1 MKYWKYWQMF
11 VIGGGVIGLCL
22 IPVLD
27 VSIYFAVTGHY
38 QNPADLLL
46 LLERL
51 ALIGLILKYWLVVV
65 GLVGLIGW
73 FLISDPSKE
82 RPQGVVV

>member
-11 VIGGGVIGLCL
+11 VIFGGVVGLCL

-27 VSIYFAVTGHY
+27 VIIYFNVTRYSG
-38 QNPADLLL
+38 NPAELLL
-46 LLERL
+46 MLERF
-51 ALIGLILKYWLVVV
+51 AQIGLILKYWLVVV

-82 RPQGVVV
+82 RPQGVVM